1 MKISI
6 ALIAA
11 LAASANASP
20 IRLIVASEPDAKSFD
35 VGINSPE
42 TEFPRLSAEK
52 SPLDQLRAGTVVE
65 KKPCHGALS
74 TFWSYMGWNG
84 MSSSTTSTLGR
95 HKGKERFMK
104 DKPGHKHRHKH
115 HAKLIDEQQ
124 RHGLLDSL
132 RSYFPGY
139 TPYLL
144 GGAAA
149 SSSTPSEH
157 HIPSEH
163 YIPYMTSEELN
174 TIFYIDRTPEI
185 KWWRPATGLRG
196 KWEVKEGMGEWRA
209 AKKGERPPSREH
221 KGHKREK
228 FFHRLRRSLDNLT
241 FLESLA
247 IALVIGIGLG
257 SIAHLI
263 MMLFILSCR
272 RLGLAIFSG
281 ARFGF
286 GFRFPQCSREQMRTG
301 EEAERKGEK
310 ETQKAIIESDD
321 RQMIEKKEEE
331 QSRGQAEIKL
341 SERDEV
347 VSEGTRFEDECLPEY
362 EEGEDAPFFKEKD
375 LGV

>member
-6 ALIAA
+6 PLIAA

-20 IRLIVASEPDAKSFD
+20 LRLIVASEPDAKSFD
-35 VGINSPE
+35 VGMNNPE
-42 TEFPRLSAEK
+42 IEFPRLPAEK
-52 SPLDQLRAGTVVE
+52 SPLDQLHSDMVAE

-74 TFWSYMGWNG
+74 TFWSYMGWNR

-95 HKGKERFMK
+95 HKGKGRFMK
-104 DKPGHKHRHKH
+104 DQPGHKHKHKH
-115 HAKLIDEQQ
+115 HGKLIDEQQ

-174 TIFYIDRTPEI
+174 TVFYIDRTPEI

-209 AKKGERPPSREH
+209 AKKGERPPSR
-221 KGHKREK
+221 GRKREK

-257 SIAHLI
+257 SIAHLV

-281 ARFGF
+281 PRFGF

-301 EEAERKGEK
+301 EEAERKEEK
-310 ETQKAIIESDD
+310 ETQKATTEASD
-321 RQMIEKKEEE
+321 RQMIEKEEEE

-341 SERDEV
+341 PERDEV
-347 VSEGTRFEDECLPEY
+347 IAGGPRFEDECLPEY

>member
-6 ALIAA
+6 PLIAA

-20 IRLIVASEPDAKSFD
+20 VRLIVASEPDAKSFD
-35 VGINSPE
+35 VGINNPE

-52 SPLDQLRAGTVVE
+52 SPLDQLHSGMVAE

-74 TFWSYMGWNG
+74 TFWSYMGWNE

-95 HKGKERFMK
+95 HKGKGRFMK
-104 DKPGHKHRHKH
+104 DQPGHKHKHKH

-132 RSYFPGY
+132 RSYFPSY

-157 HIPSEH
+157 RIPSEH

-174 TIFYIDRTPEI
+174 TVFYIDRTPQI

-209 AKKGERPPSREH
+209 AKKGERPPSR
-221 KGHKREK
+221 GRKREK

-263 MMLFILSCR
+263 MILFILSCR
-272 RLGLAIFSG
+272 RLGLASFSG
-281 ARFGF
+281 PRFGF
-286 GFRFPQCSREQMRTG
+286 GFRFPQCSREQMRTS
-301 EEAERKGEK
+301 EEAEPKEEK
-310 ETQKAIIESDD
+310 ETQKAATEASD

-341 SERDEV
+341 PERDEV
-347 VSEGTRFEDECLPEY
+347 IPGGPRFEDECLPEY

>member
-1 MKISI
+1 MRQRKARGLHLENIKV
-6 ALIAA
+6 
-11 LAASANASP
+11 
-20 IRLIVASEPDAKSFD
+20 IRGK
-35 VGINSPE
+35 
-42 TEFPRLSAEK
+42 
-52 SPLDQLRAGTVVE
+52 
-65 KKPCHGALS
+65 
-74 TFWSYMGWNG
+74 
-84 MSSSTTSTLGR
+84 SSSTGVSHL
-95 HKGKERFMK
+95 
-104 DKPGHKHRHKH
+104 PYPC
-115 HAKLIDEQQ
+115 
-124 RHGLLDSL
+124 GL
-132 RSYFPGY
+132 
-139 TPYLL
+139 
-144 GGAAA
+144 A
-149 SSSTPSEH
+149 
-157 HIPSEH
+157 
-163 YIPYMTSEELN
+163 
-174 TIFYIDRTPEI
+174 IFTDFGEI
-185 KWWRPATGLRG
+185 Y
-196 KWEVKEGMGEWRA
+196 
-209 AKKGERPPSREH
+209 
-221 KGHKREK
+221 
-228 FFHRLRRSLDNLT
+228 RLRRSLDNLT

-310 ETQKAIIESDD
+310 ETQKAITESDD